1 MNLSPE
7 WAGFLI
13 SNGFDAVHWSSVGE
27 PDARDAEILA
37 WARDHGRVVF
47 THDLDFG
54 IALSLSRES
63 GPSVIQIRSQNI
75 TPRHL
80 GGMVVDVLR
89 SHAKIIVRGAL
100 VTIVSMRRRLGS
112 VFYPFS
118 EGLTPFWSS
127 RHHQPASA
135 GETAREERGQAIFP
149 PLFYEQSASGP
160 T

>member
-1 MNLSPE
+1 MKVVLDMNLSPE
-7 WAGFLI
+7 WTGFLI

-27 PDARDAEILA
+27 PDARDTEILA

-89 SHAKIIVRGAL
+89 SHAEIIVRGAL
-100 VTIVSMRRRLGS
+100 VTID
-112 VFYPFS
+112 
-118 EGLTPFWSS
+118 E
-127 RHHQPASA
+127 AK
-135 GETAREERGQAIFP
+135 ARVRILPIF
-149 PLFYEQSASGP
+149 
-160 T
+160 